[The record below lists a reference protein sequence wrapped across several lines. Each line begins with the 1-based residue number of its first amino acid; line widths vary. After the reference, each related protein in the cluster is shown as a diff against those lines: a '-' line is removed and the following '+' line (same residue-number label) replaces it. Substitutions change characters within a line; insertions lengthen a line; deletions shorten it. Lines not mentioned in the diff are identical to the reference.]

1 MGTNQD
7 IKLTIA
13 GRPYRMAV
21 NRTEEETVRK
31 ASEILNKAII
41 EYSKSFEYKDSQDLF
56 AMIALQNVA
65 NSIRLEDEK
74 SYREKELEIKLSE
87 IDALLTAHIENI

>member
-1 MGTNQD
+1 MDTNQD

-21 NRTEEETVRK
+21 NREEEEIVRK
-31 ASEILNKAII
+31 ASEVVNKTII
-41 EYSKSFEYKDSQDLF
+41 EYSKSFEYKDNQDLF
-56 AMIALQNVA
+56 AMIALQSVA

-74 SYREKELEIKLSE
+74 SFREKELEIKLSE
-87 IDALLTAHIENI
+87 IDAVLTAHIEKI

>member
-1 MGTNQD
+1 MDTNQD

-13 GRPYRMAV
+13 ERPYKMAV
-21 NRTEEETVRK
+21 DRDEEETVRR
-31 ASEILNKAII
+31 ASEVLNKEII
-41 EYSKSFEYKDSQDLF
+41 EYSKSFEYNDIQDLF

-74 SYREKELEIKLSE
+74 SYKEKELEIKLSE
-87 IDALLTAHIENI
+87 IDAMLTSHINKV

>member
-1 MGTNQD
+1 MDTNQD

-21 NRTEEETVRK
+21 DRAEEETVRK
-31 ASEILNKAII
+31 ASEVLNKAII

-74 SYREKELEIKLSE
+74 SYREEELIIKLSE
-87 IDALLTAHIENI
+87 IDAVLSSHINKA

>member
-1 MGTNQD
+1 MDTNQD

-21 NRTEEETVRK
+21 NREEEEIVRK
-31 ASEILNKAII
+31 ASEVVNKTII

-56 AMIALQNVA
+56 AMIALQSVA

-87 IDALLTAHIENI
+87 IDAVLTTHIEKI

>member
-1 MGTNQD
+1 MDTNQD

-21 NRTEEETVRK
+21 NREEEEIVRK
-31 ASEILNKAII
+31 ASEIVNKTII
-41 EYSKSFEYKDSQDLF
+41 DYSKSFEYKDNQDLF
-56 AMIALQNVA
+56 AMIALQSVA

-74 SYREKELEIKLSE
+74 SFREKEVEIKLSE
-87 IDALLTAHIENI
+87 IDAVLTTHIDQI

>member
-13 GRPYRMAV
+13 SRPYRMAV
-21 NRTEEETVRK
+21 NREEEETVRK
-31 ASEILNKAII
+31 ASEVLNKAII
-41 EYSKSFEYKDSQDLF
+41 EYSKSFEYKDNQDLF

-65 NSIRLEDEK
+65 NSIRLENEK
-74 SYREKELEIKLSE
+74 SFREKELEIKLSE
-87 IDALLTAHIENI
+87 IDALLTTHIENI

>member
-1 MGTNQD
+1 MESNQN

-21 NRTEEETVRK
+21 NREEEETVRK
-31 ASEILNKAII
+31 ASEVLNKTII
-41 EYSKSFEYKDSQDLF
+41 EYSNSFEYKDSQDLF
-56 AMIALQNVA
+56 AMIALQSVA

-74 SYREKELEIKLSE
+74 SYRDKELESKLLG
-87 IDALLTAHIENI
+87 IDTLLVSHIENI